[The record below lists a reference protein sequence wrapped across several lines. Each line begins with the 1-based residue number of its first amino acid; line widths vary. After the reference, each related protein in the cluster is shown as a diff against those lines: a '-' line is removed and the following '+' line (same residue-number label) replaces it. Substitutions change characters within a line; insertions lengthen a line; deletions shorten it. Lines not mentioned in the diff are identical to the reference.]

1 MTITRYHYIMGKC
14 MGKLEKER
22 MADGGPCYTPDEVLE
37 QYARSIKYAPEK
49 TGSELLPEPHHKL
62 VSSAC
67 KYVLSGEIQV
77 SVTPFLHGFFSHNCS
92 ACCCV

>member
-1 MTITRYHYIMGKC
+1 

-22 MADGGPCYTPDEVLE
+22 EVDGEEKQPFNYTPDKVLE

-62 VSSAC
+62 VSAAC
-67 KYVLSGEIQV
+67 KYVLSGKIQV
-77 SVTPFLHGFFSHNCS
+77 SVTPFSHGSFSHNYS